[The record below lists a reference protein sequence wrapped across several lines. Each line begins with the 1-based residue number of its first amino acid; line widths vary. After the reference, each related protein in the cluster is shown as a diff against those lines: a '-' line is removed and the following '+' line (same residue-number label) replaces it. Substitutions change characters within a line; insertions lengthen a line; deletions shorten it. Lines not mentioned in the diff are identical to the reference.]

1 MTMVSVYAPMWF
13 EIKVKHSWLE
23 GPRHV
28 LTHLSLLKLQAPEVQ
43 NILLP
48 YLRTSSWYAHSEA
61 ILQTMLCSK
70 DPEERTFAV
79 SKILKM
85 RGRQDSGKT
94 QPRKRKLPELREEA
108 TSLQDLIKWD
118 GAQEPLLTCGLT
130 REEIKGFR
138 ETPMEVPYYCG
149 HTQPIERAVKE
160 VTAASSAVYGE
171 ERRDGWVRAKVS
183 NREIMPVCNTKR
195 DLLGLLD

>member
-1 MTMVSVYAPMWF
+1 MVSVYAPMWF

-28 LTHLSLLKLQAPEVQ
+28 LTHLSLLKLQAREVQ

-94 QPRKRKLPELREEA
+94 QPRKRLHRYR
-108 TSLQDLIKWD
+108 T
-118 GAQEPLLTCGLT
+118 
-130 REEIKGFR
+130 
-138 ETPMEVPYYCG
+138 
-149 HTQPIERAVKE
+149 
-160 VTAASSAVYGE
+160 
-171 ERRDGWVRAKVS
+171 
-183 NREIMPVCNTKR
+183 
-195 DLLGLLD
+195 